1 MTRIIIAC
9 FSVLLLASCKKEVS
23 ELPSAT
29 QTGTNTFGAKVNGQL
44 WAPQGFGP
52 FPADNLLDATFN
64 SATGMLLINAR
75 NFSSSPNETS
85 FEILIAN
92 VTGPGTYQ
100 LNTTTSRAGSKSYAL
115 YFKNRL
121 NPVEEWMTTADYT
134 GSVTITKLDVVNL
147 IVSGTFQ
154 FEAVSSNT
162 PPTIKSITEGR
173 FDIKI
178 K

>member
-9 FSVLLLASCKKEVS
+9 FSVLLLASCKKEIS
-23 ELPSAT
+23 ELPSPT
-29 QTGTNTFGAKVNGQL
+29 QTGANTFGAKVNGQL

-64 SATGMLLINAR
+64 SATGILMINAR
-75 NFSSSPNETS
+75 NFSSAPNETS
-85 FEILIAN
+85 FEILLAN
-92 VTGPGTYQ
+92 VTGPGIYQ
-100 LNTTTSRAGSKSYAL
+100 LNKTTARASNTSYGL

-134 GSVTITKLDVVNL
+134 GSVTISKLDVVNL

-154 FEAVSSNT
+154 FEAVSTNT
-162 PPTIKSITEGR
+162 PPTTISITEGR